1 MSSDLTRARLSQE
14 FEQALRPLMTQ
25 RIFPKGVTLYRYGM
39 VAEGLYVIESG
50 SVRVLLPVSDNQT
63 QLLEVAGEG
72 AILGLSEALSGEK
85 YRVSVEAYEQT
96 RVSFVARKDFVNLL
110 NGNHE
115 FSMQVVRMLS
125 DSLHG
130 LYHRFRSV
138 SAHPGRPRRRTPNEG
153 LG

>member
-25 RIFPKGVTLYRYGM
+25 RIFHKGVTLYRYGM